1 MLNQWDFQ
9 LIQARYHREIVE
21 KLIQDFENYEEKRFL
36 IGILNELA
44 LSTSHLINSFLIYI
58 MMKEKYIIPKKSDL
72 RLKDFRNKIGRKYLS
87 LNIVMDLLK
96 IIEFKKMQK
105 NSPIQFFKKDKLVFL
120 SKGVYIT
127 LSFEVL
133 SQLNQSLLTSLR
145 NFPRN

>member
-44 LSTSHLINSFLIYI
+44 LSTSHLINSFLIYA
-58 MMKEKYIIPKKSDL
+58 MVKEKYIIPKKSDL

-87 LNIVMDLLK
+87 LNLVMDLLK

-133 SQLNQSLLTSLR
+133 SQLNQSLLISLK

>member
-87 LNIVMDLLK
+87 LNLVMDLLK